1 MNRSRRDFLGTFIHA
16 AALAAAGPASLSAG
30 AATPAPTPWR
40 NWSGAL
46 AATPRA
52 RVVPADEAE
61 LAAFLR
67 STRGTF
73 RPVGSGHSFSP
84 LVPTEGDLVVIDRLA
99 GLAGVDEAGRRARVR
114 AGTRLADLGPLL
126 ERAGQASVNLPDI
139 DRQTLAGAMAT
150 ATHGTGDF
158 PSLSGQVEALRL
170 VTPHGELRSIDAS
183 EPDLLGAAATNLG
196 ALGVV
201 TEATLANVAPYRL
214 KTRNY
219 PERLDVLL
227 ADFDARVRAHR
238 HFEFF
243 PLPHCDWAL
252 ALEIDEAPADAPT
265 HNPPPT
271 VEEDA
276 ALREALEL
284 LLATPMLARR
294 PLANEIAQAI
304 EVTETVDAS
313 YGILCNI
320 RNTRFNEMEYSVP
333 AEVGMACVREVMETI
348 ADGIDVTFPLEV
360 RYVGAESPWLSM
372 FEGGPRVSISIH
384 DFAERDHRPYF
395 DRIEPVFAKYG
406 GRPHWG
412 KVHSRAAGELRE
424 LYPRFDDFRRIRA
437 EFDPDGRMLND
448 HLRTVLEA

>member
-1 MNRSRRDFLGTFIHA
+1 MKRSRRDILGTFVRA
-16 AALAAAGPASLSAG
+16 AALAAAGPASLAAG
-30 AATPAPTPWR
+30 AAVPTPTPWR

-46 AATPRA
+46 AAMPRA
-52 RVVPADEAE
+52 RVAPADEAE
-61 LAAFLR
+61 LARFLR
-67 STRGTF
+67 TTTAPF

-84 LVPTEGDLVVIDRLA
+84 LVPTDGDLVAIDRLA
-99 GLAGVDEAGRRARVR
+99 GLAEIDEAGRRARVR

-139 DRQTLAGAMAT
+139 DRQTLAGALAT

-158 PSLSGQVEALRL
+158 PSLSGQVEALRI
-170 VTPHGELRSIDAS
+170 VTSRGELRSIDAS
-183 EPDLLGAAATNLG
+183 EPDLLAAAATNLG

-214 KTRNY
+214 RARNFTA
-219 PERLDVLL
+219 RLDVLL
-227 ADFDARVRAHR
+227 AEFDARVRAHR

-271 VEEDA
+271 PEEDA

-284 LLATPMLARR
+284 LLATPLRLRR

-304 EVTETVDAS
+304 DETEAADAS

-333 AEVGMACVREVMETI
+333 ADVGMACVREVMDTI
-348 ADGIDVTFPLEV
+348 AEGIDVTFPLEV
-360 RYVGAESPWLSM
+360 RYVGAETPWLSM

-412 KVHSRAAGELRE
+412 KVHSLTAGELRE

-437 EFDPDGRMLND
+437 EFDPEGRMLNP
-448 HLRTVLEA
+448 HLHAMLDA

>member
-1 MNRSRRDFLGTFIHA
+1 VNRSRRDFLGTFLRA
-16 AALAAAGPASLSAG
+16 ATLAAASPASLAG
-30 AATPAPTPWR
+30 RAALPPPTPWR

-52 RVVPADEAE
+52 RVVPADEDE
-61 LAAFLR
+61 LVRFLR
-67 STRGTF
+67 ATTGPF

-84 LVPTEGDLVVIDRLA
+84 LVPTDGDLMVIDRLA
-99 GLAGVDEAGRRARVR
+99 GLAAVDEAGVRARVR

-126 ERAGQASVNLPDI
+126 ERVGQASENLPDI
-139 DRQTLAGAMAT
+139 DRQTLAGALAT

-170 VTPHGELRSIDAS
+170 VTPRGEVRVLDGS
-183 EPDLLGAAATNLG
+183 EPELLAAAATNLG

-201 TEATLANVAPYRL
+201 TEATLAHVAPYRL
-214 KTRNY
+214 RARNY

-227 ADFDARVRAHR
+227 DEFDARVRRHR

-252 ALEIDEAPADAPT
+252 ALEIDEAPEGAPT

-271 VEEDA
+271 PEEDA
-276 ALREALEL
+276 ALRQALEL
-284 LLATPMLARR
+284 LLATPLLARR
-294 PLANEIAQAI
+294 TLANEIAQAI
-304 EVTETVDAS
+304 EATEAVDAS
-313 YGILCNI
+313 YRILCNI

-333 AEVGMACVREVMETI
+333 AAVGMACVREVMDTI

-360 RYVGAESPWLSM
+360 RYVAGESPWLSM
-372 FEGGPRVSISIH
+372 FEGGPRVSISVH

-395 DRIEPVFAKYG
+395 DRVEPVFRKYG

-412 KVHSRAAGELRE
+412 KVHTLAAGELRE
-424 LYPRFDDFRRIRA
+424 LYPRFEDFRRLRA
-437 EFDPDGRMLND
+437 EFDPEGRLLNP
-448 HLRTVLEA
+448 HLRAVLDA